1 MCDEEQE
8 IYIVSKHLPTSYL
21 FMTKGKRRTCKE
33 APSPDTVTSG
43 WGLQHMNFMVREQ
56 DLVHN
61 NYFAPK
67 EGDWGDVM
75 LWFSEVPSSHLLIS
89 TPRVASLSSHV
100 PTLYRCFQGSR
111 SQINHMPLNPGHRR
125 CFWGLQTH
133 LVPLPPALNQISS
146 LAGRG
151 AARCHPGRSWG
162 VCCVLAYPPF
172 LLPVFFK
179 GWAHLCNF
187 RIPVWTPDWHW
198 LTRVSFPGNLGLRPR
213 DSGSASQRE
222 VMKWELGTPLAVQ
235 W

>member
-33 APSPDTVTSG
+33 APSPDRVTLG

-67 EGDWGDVM
+67 EGGWGDVM
-75 LWFSEVPSSHLLIS
+75 LWFLEVPSSHLLIS

-100 PTLYRCFQGSR
+100 PTLYRCFRGSC
-111 SQINHMPLNPGHRR
+111 SQINHMPLNPGHRC

-133 LVPLPPALNQISS
+133 PVPLPPALNQISS
-146 LAGRG
+146 LAWRG
-151 AARCHPGRSWG
+151 AARCHPGSG
-162 VCCVLAYPPF
+162 VSAPVQLQNPSLDAWLA
-172 LLPVFFK
+172 LADKSL
-179 GWAHLCNF
+179 
-187 RIPVWTPDWHW
+187 
-198 LTRVSFPGNLGLRPR
+198 FPGEFGTETKRFWLSLSKRSYEMGAGDSPGGPVIKTPCFHCRGYRFHSWLG
-213 DSGSASQRE
+213 D
-222 VMKWELGTPLAVQ
+222 
-235 W
+235 

>member
-1 MCDEEQE
+1 
-8 IYIVSKHLPTSYL
+8 
-21 FMTKGKRRTCKE
+21 
-33 APSPDTVTSG
+33 
-43 WGLQHMNFMVREQ
+43 
-56 DLVHN
+56 
-61 NYFAPK
+61 
-67 EGDWGDVM
+67 M

-179 GWAHLCNF
+179 ASWVSA
-187 RIPVWTPDWHW
+187 PVTIDAKQITPTSSSLKQPRYSLSQFLWVRNGGRAPW
-198 LTRVSFPGNLGLRPR
+198 GGSGLGPFTQVQL
-213 DSGSASQRE
+213 A
-222 VMKWELGTPLAVQ
+222 MPLPTGVISLLLI
-235 W
+235 